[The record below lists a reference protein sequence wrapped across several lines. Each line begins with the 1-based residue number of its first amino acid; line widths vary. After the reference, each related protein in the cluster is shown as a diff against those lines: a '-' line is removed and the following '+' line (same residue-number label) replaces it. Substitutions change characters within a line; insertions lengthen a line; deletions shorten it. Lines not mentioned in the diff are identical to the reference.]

1 MSVDWK
7 CEGEPSSAQSVRSD
21 PQDRV
26 GGRGTAG
33 TFGIGGGTPI
43 QECDKGEN
51 VCACGV
57 VRSVTIRPRAGTP
70 ALEAELYDGSGRITL
85 VWLGR
90 RMIEGITPGRWLKV
104 QGRLNL
110 CNDEKTIFN
119 PYYELKPVGDSA
131 Q

>member
-1 MSVDWK
+1 MSRRLRRVFDLTPK
-7 CEGEPSSAQSVRSD
+7 TVSEAEELRERSESV
-21 PQDRV
+21 
-26 GGRGTAG
+26 
-33 TFGIGGGTPI
+33 GGTPI